1 MNNFSLIKKFLFAF
15 AAILLIASCDDE
27 FDELNSNIIDGDIHT
42 GQERFEGS
50 VVAYD
55 RPTGGVQTSSATT
68 NFLGIYDNPVLG
80 KTTASY
86 ITQLELAT
94 TNLNTKFTDHM
105 VVDSVWVYIPYY
117 NQVVSSETEND
128 TTRTTYSLN
137 QVYGDSTAQFNLK
150 IRKNDFYLRATDPA
164 SGGSAAQYYYSD
176 QKALFEPYQVTNLRA
191 DSQPINGFSNDEIRR
206 AATYVNDENVVT
218 PVTAEVLQPGLF
230 VYLDKQFFKDYI
242 ISDAGEPNLVNNTV
256 FKNYFRGISFT
267 PEQVGST
274 SAMAALNF
282 AAGYVKIKYTQDDYD
297 SNGDPVLDENGIVKR
312 ESILMTLNMTGAHV
326 NLFEFEPKLDYN
338 NAITNSNTVN
348 GDDRLYIKGGGDGSI
363 AMIDILKDEE
373 LATLRNMLVDEA
385 NPEERDTILINEA
398 NLIFY
403 LDEDK
408 MDPLSVKLFGDSRL
422 EDNPTPYRIY
432 LYDVNN
438 KRPVYD
444 YLTDGST
451 FADSRYNRSVYG
463 GIPFKDSRG
472 RTAYKIRLT
481 NHISNLI
488 KYADSTNVKLGLA
501 VTNAIDVNSN
511 AQLHTPFTETWGGNT
526 VNVSAV
532 PFANAMNPFGLVLFG
547 PNIPFS
553 NDPDSD
559 YAKRLRLE
567 IYYTKKRD

>member
-27 FDELNSNIIDGDIHT
+27 FDQLNSDIIDGDIHT
-42 GQERFEGS
+42 DQERFEGS

-55 RPTGGVQTSSATT
+55 RATGGVQTSSATT

-117 NQVVSSETEND
+117 SDVISTETQGDSTVTKYN
-128 TTRTTYSLN
+128 LN

-164 SGGSAAQYYYSD
+164 SGGSTAQQYYSD

-191 DSQPINGFSNDEIRR
+191 DSQPINGFSNEEKRRYARYLDEG
-206 AATYVNDENVVT
+206 VVT
-218 PVTAEVLQPGLF
+218 DVTAEVLQPGLL

-242 ISDAGEPNLVNNTV
+242 ISDAGEPNLINNTV
-256 FKNYFRGISFT
+256 FKDYFRGISFAT
-267 PEQVGST
+267 EQIGST

-297 SNGDPVLDENGIVKR
+297 SSGNPVLGENNIVER
-312 ESILMTLNMTGAHV
+312 ESILMTLNMTGTHV
-326 NLFEFEPKLDYN
+326 NLFEFEPKPDYSS
-338 NAITNSNTVN
+338 AITNSNTVN
-348 GDDRLYIKGGGDGSI
+348 GDDRLYIKGGGEGSI
-363 AMIDILKDEE
+363 ALLDILKDEE
-373 LATLRNMLVDEA
+373 RATLRNMLVNET
-385 NPEERDTILINEA
+385 NPALNDTILINEA

-403 LDEDK
+403 LDTVK
-408 MDPLSVKLFGDSRL
+408 MAGIKVKTDTKTVNLN
-422 EDNPTPYRIY
+422 DNPAPFRIY

-438 KRPVYD
+438 KRPLYD
-444 YLTDGST
+444 YSTDGTTSGDT
-451 FADSRYNRSVYG
+451 RYNRYIYG

-472 RTAYKIRLT
+472 RTGYKIRLT
-481 NHISNLI
+481 NHISNLV

-511 AQLHTPFTETWGGNT
+511 ARLHNPFPETWGANT
-526 VNVSAV
+526 LNVTTV
-532 PFANAMNPFGLVLFG
+532 PFANAMNPFGLVLYG
-547 PNIPFS
+547 PNIPVG
-553 NDPDSD
+553 DPNYDR
-559 YAKRLRLE
+559 RLRLE
-567 IYYTKKRD
+567 IYYTKKRE